1 MIASLIPPVKIA
13 PMDRVMFGPH
23 RPSETIWPASKTS
36 SLCAGFCRNKVA
48 ADRVG
53 TNVFIGHGRAAAWR
67 ELKDFVQDR
76 LGRPWDEFNRVPVA
90 GITNIAQLSEM
101 LELQVDDDK
110 TARRP
115 LLVAWW
121 RRMPEGSATL

>member
-1 MIASLIPPVKIA
+1 VP
-13 PMDRVMFGPH
+13 
-23 RPSETIWPASKTS
+23 
-36 SLCAGFCRNKVA
+36 GFCRNKVA

-76 LGRPWDEFNRVPVA
+76 LGRPWDEFNRVPAA
-90 GITNIAQLSEM
+90 GITNIARLPEI

-115 LLVAWW
+115 LLVAW
-121 RRMPEGSATL
+121 